1 MTDRMDRAREIAAR
15 LPRVAV
21 TDKPRP
27 GRVEGGVTF
36 GRAKG
41 AGRDYAPVSFGGDA
55 FDAMTDEEVTA
66 ALAARWG

>member
-1 MTDRMDRAREIAAR
+1 MNRAREIAAR
-15 LPRVAV
+15 LHNVGV

-27 GRVEGGVTF
+27 GRVDGGVTF

-41 AGRDYAPVSFGGDA
+41 GSAGQAPVSFAGDA